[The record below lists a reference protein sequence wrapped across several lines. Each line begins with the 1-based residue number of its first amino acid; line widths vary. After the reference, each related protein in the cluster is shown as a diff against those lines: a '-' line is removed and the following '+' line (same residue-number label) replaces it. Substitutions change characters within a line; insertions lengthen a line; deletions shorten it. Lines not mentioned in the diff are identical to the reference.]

1 MGPNLHLK
9 ECGVIQM
16 HEILNRKCIFKKT
29 VCTFHGFFQRSIIMG
44 PSLMIGGDDGGVLAY
59 PVAIIETEKGEVIE
73 AQAVSIQFM
82 ENKNESMDIK

>member
-1 MGPNLHLK
+1 
-9 ECGVIQM
+9 M

>member
-1 MGPNLHLK
+1 
-9 ECGVIQM
+9 M

-59 PVAIIETEKGEVIE
+59 PVAIIETKKGEVIE
-73 AQAVSIQFM
+73 AKAVSIQFV
-82 ENKNESMDIK
+82 EDEE